1 MKREQHR
8 AKHKRRLI
16 LVEVGCLTPAFPV
29 LNQKFVVKER
39 SPAQDVKPKR
49 RSASTNNPGK
59 EAMEHMS
66 TIILPLARETKLR
79 PQLACCLLRT
89 LLMSRSNVPQNG
101 SFLHSQHQQSIT
113 HKTFP
118 NLQHTEMTK
127 APGPVPVDHF
137 QDQSP
142 ARWSNRR
149 VLTSTIARPSNVD

>member
-1 MKREQHR
+1 VPHACISCAESKVRCEGTQPCSRCQAKTQVCKYKQSRKRSHGTYVDNNSSLGSGDQ
-8 AKHKRRLI
+8 AQ
-16 LVEVGCLTPAFPV
+16 TPTSM
-29 LNQKFVVKER
+29 L
-39 SPAQDVKPKR
+39 
-49 RSASTNNPGK
+49 SA
-59 EAMEHMS
+59 EDF
-66 TIILPLARETKLR
+66 
-79 PQLACCLLRT
+79 

-127 APGPVPVDHF
+127 APDPVPADHF